1 MLAAAFAIKTVAR
14 QVGSPLHEAQVP
26 KRCQF
31 IPRNSL
37 APALWYEKFRDAFC
51 GVRLGMRGQIS
62 FRVHIFM
69 ALLVIVAATL
79 MKMEMWQ
86 WCLLLLCIAGV
97 LTAEMFN
104 SALEHFAKAVEKDHN
119 PQIGEA
125 LDTASAAV
133 LFASLGAASV
143 GAMIFLHRLWE
154 LLH

>member
-1 MLAAAFAIKTVAR
+1 MQFKVYLGQQER
-14 QVGSPLHEAQVP
+14 QNMSSRSDEFLPH
-26 KRCQF
+26 
-31 IPRNSL
+31 PRT
-37 APALWYEKFRDAFC
+37 WYEKFRDAFR
-51 GVRLGMRGQIS
+51 GVRAGMRGQLS

-69 ALLVIVAATL
+69 AIAVIIAATA
-79 MKMEMWQ
+79 MRMNMWQ

-133 LFASLGAASV
+133 LFASLGAALV
-143 GAMIFLHRLWE
+143 GSIIFLDRFWE